1 MTIPSDNQLITLDQA
16 FRCDVAYTGDTLNA
30 WTTGKG
36 RNTKGTALWG
46 SSGLDNNIQHR
57 ILRTG
62 EFFQGTSYINSNAN
76 YCPTYS
82 QVLSYSNSK
91 WQGNQLPKLNLSRD
105 FNTSGKS
112 RYGQVNV
119 YFVTTD
125 VRIRTWSLFEG
136 EFQLMLWNGSTTSG
150 NGTSDVKVKNNGA
163 TFGDL
168 TNIESDNCIGDGCF
182 QPISYN
188 ASNGNTL
195 VMQIPWYWDTAIQN
209 YPLQL
214 QLILDA
220 SSSYDIAS
228 HFITTQC
235 NNTFGVTKSL
245 LTIKWSWGTTTTY
258 LKLGNPVTITG
269 NNQTVDLF
277 VPLIWKS

>member
-1 MTIPSDNQLITLDQA
+1 MTIPSNNQLITLDQA
-16 FRCDVAYTGDTLNA
+16 FRCDVAYTGDSLSA
-30 WTTGKG
+30 WFTGKD
-36 RNTKGTALWG
+36 RNTKGTELWG

-57 ILRTG
+57 ILKTG
-62 EFFQGTSYINSNAN
+62 EFIQGTSYINSNAN

-82 QVLSYSNSK
+82 QVLNYCNSR
-91 WQGNQLPKLNLSRD
+91 WQDNQLPKLSLSRD
-105 FNTSGKS
+105 FTSGKI

-125 VRIRTWSLFEG
+125 VRIRTWSLVDG
-136 EFQLMLWNGSTTSG
+136 QFQLMLWNGSTTAG
-150 NGTSDVKVKNNGA
+150 NGITDVKVKNNGT

-168 TNIESDNCIGDGCF
+168 TDIGSNYCVGDGAY

-188 ASNGNTL
+188 TSNGNTL
-195 VMQIPWYWDTAIQN
+195 VMQVPWYCDSAIQN
-209 YPLQL
+209 FPLQL
-214 QLILDA
+214 QLILDT
-220 SSSYDIAS
+220 SSSYDIAR
-228 HFITTQC
+228 HFISTKC
-235 NNTFGVTKSL
+235 NNTFGVPKSL

>member
-1 MTIPSDNQLITLDQA
+1 MTIPSNNQLITLDQA
-16 FRCDVAYTGDTLNA
+16 FRCDIAYTGDSLGPFAFSSRT
-30 WTTGKG
+30 K
-36 RNTKGTALWG
+36 KGTALWG

-62 EFFQGTSYINSNAN
+62 EFVQGTSYINSNAN

-91 WQGNQLPKLNLSRD
+91 WHANQAPTLNISRD

-125 VRIRTWSLFEG
+125 VRIRTWELADS
-136 EFQLMLWNGSTTSG
+136 EFQLMLWNGSTTAG
-150 NGTSDVKVKNNGA
+150 NGTTDVKVKNNGA

-168 TNIESDNCIGDGCF
+168 TNIESDYCVGDGAY

-188 ASNGNTL
+188 VSNGNTL
-195 VMQIPWYWDTAIQN
+195 VMQVPWYWDTAIQN
-209 YPLQL
+209 FPLQL

-220 SSSYDIAS
+220 SSSHGA
-228 HFITTQC
+228 FISTQC
-235 NNTFGVTKSL
+235 NNVFDVTNNL
-245 LTIKWSWGTTTTY
+245 LTIKWSWGTTTTF